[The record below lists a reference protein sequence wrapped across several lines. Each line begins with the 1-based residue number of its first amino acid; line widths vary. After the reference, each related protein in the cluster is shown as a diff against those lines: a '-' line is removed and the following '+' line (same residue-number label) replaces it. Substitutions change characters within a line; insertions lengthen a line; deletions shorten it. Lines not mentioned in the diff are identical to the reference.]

1 MEALRRRVDPVDH
14 IPSSFDTLIQILVKE
29 HKSNAE
35 EITLLSSVVSSIGS
49 PEGELYLK
57 HMMMVG

>member
-1 MEALRRRVDPVDH
+1 VEPADH
-14 IPSSFDTLIQILVKE
+14 IPSSFDALIQILVKE

-49 PEGELYLK
+49 PEGEWLFK
-57 HMMMVG
+57 HMITVG